1 MHTGYHLRAL
11 LLVITLVLSGIGS
24 ARGQGQ
30 ENFTNLPTN
39 NTSSYQART
48 WTGTDGV
55 TWNALGARTDQTLTG
70 KAICFGT
77 SGTRSVTSPVYTGG
91 MGTLTFDYVRGFTAT
106 GARSLEVWVNGSQV
120 GTSIT
125 VSPTSNTVVT
135 YSSVLNISGNVQL
148 EIRSTSGSQV
158 IVDNIAWTAYS
169 AALSPEI
176 DIRGNGTSIAN
187 NDLVPSAADH
197 TDFGATP
204 VAGGTVTRTFT
215 LHNTGTGPL
224 TLSGASPYVSI
235 SGTHAADFTVTA
247 IPSTPIAA
255 SGSTTFQVTFD
266 PSAAGT
272 RSASISIAN
281 DDADENPYIFAIQ
294 GTGSVP
300 APEINITGNSVSI
313 ANNDLSPSAGDH
325 TDFGSA
331 LVLSGS
337 VVRTF
342 TIENQGLAT
351 LNLTGVSPYVSI
363 SGAHAADFTVTAIP
377 ATPIAASGST
387 TFQVTFAPSA
397 PGLRSAALNI
407 ASDDSDENPYLF
419 AIQGTGANSALSD
432 IIDDAAFSYNSD
444 IDYTQYQAAT
454 ITNTSTSVG
463 VFRFTIRDGGA
474 AASDA
479 DTYGTTLN
487 AITFNVTNMANLRS
501 AALFD
506 GNAMLANNPVI
517 GGNTV
522 SFSGLSGS
530 SFTAPDNGSQDLTLR
545 VSFLTTV
552 TDNQQLQF
560 TISSATASASGS
572 TFASAN
578 AGGASSSTSGN
589 RNRIEVTA
597 DRLAFVQQP
606 STTSE
611 NVAMSPA
618 VTLSATDINGN
629 RDLDYVSS
637 VSITST
643 GSMTGSPLSAS
654 AASGLAT
661 FGSVVH
667 TVSGT
672 GFTLQATAPG
682 LLSATSTT
690 FDVNTVPANS
700 YRTTSNGTWPSS
712 GTASWE
718 RFVSGVWTAS
728 AAPAANTI
736 NNLYI
741 RHTITSNAAF
751 AAGAPGTTMIIEN
764 GGNFS
769 AAHNCTYASL
779 TVKSGGT
786 MQVNNPAV
794 TVSSSGMIR
803 AESGALIVLNSTTL
817 DNGDGLWNGTEDF
830 QAGSTV
836 ELRNWDWDAGSS
848 ANRLISN
855 PSQISA
861 NSDGYLFGNF
871 YFNANPGETFNFV
884 QSIPFSGTFLKLTKN
899 DLIINNA
906 SVSAAQL
913 VNTDQDVE
921 IGGTLRVEAGEFRFA
936 ALSAVEVAHRV
947 KGNIEMTG
955 GTTNLNPTNS
965 SLGGCVVNLEGDLIL
980 SGGTITTADITATG
994 LKFSGTVLQNIDV
1007 KNTVAMSGLKMEVL
1021 SGANVQLIN
1030 QDLRLGNNSD
1040 LTVRSGGV
1048 FSFNFSAA
1056 NTPLNITEISAA
1068 NTTAFA
1074 VESGGTIKI
1083 TSDHNGGA
1091 LRSGATLSGNVQTDT
1106 RTFDAGA
1113 TYHFIGKAAQVP
1125 GNGMPSPVS
1134 GRVITELDNATLTL
1148 NLEMSRQVS
1157 GTLQMIQGDIVTGA
1171 YLLELGVS
1179 TAQTGT
1185 LNYTDG
1191 YVLGTMK
1198 RWFNGTNSGTSSGLF
1213 PFGVSGNDRFVTVE
1227 YTSAP
1232 ATGGSLTGHFEPVPM
1247 GLSGLPLNIAIAGSC
1262 VAFSAENTQ
1271 SEGYWQMD
1279 AGDGLNGGSYDI
1291 TLVGENFS
1299 GITSLC
1305 ELTALKRS
1313 GGGPWQESGVHQQPQ
1328 GTLSRPVL
1336 QRTGAS
1342 GWSNWGFSG
1351 GIPNPLPV
1359 TMGDMEVIC
1368 GQDAAARLV
1377 WSTYSEVN
1385 NAYFEIEEGRTPYA
1399 FEKTGTVSGAGNSNE
1414 LNTYSFELVQADM
1427 HYVRLRQV
1435 DFNGTETLYGP
1446 LTVHCGKA
1454 SFAWEPVWNGTV
1466 MQIMF
1471 DGTASG
1477 TYTIRMLDMAGRTLV
1492 QSKHKSEGASSW
1504 QHDMQYLKPGIYI
1517 LTVNDGE
1524 QDHSRKF
1531 LKQ

>member
-1 MHTGYHLRAL
+1 
-11 LLVITLVLSGIGS
+11 
-24 ARGQGQ
+24 
-30 ENFTNLPTN
+30 
-39 NTSSYQART
+39 
-48 WTGTDGV
+48 
-55 TWNALGARTDQTLTG
+55 
-70 KAICFGT
+70 
-77 SGTRSVTSPVYTGG
+77 

-106 GARSLEVWVNGSQV
+106 GGRSLEVWVNGGQI

-135 YSSVLNISGNVQL
+135 YSSVLNISGSVQL
-148 EIRSTSGSQV
+148 EIRSTGSSQV
-158 IVDNIAWTAYS
+158 IVDNIQWTSYT
-169 AALSPEI
+169 AALNPEI
-176 DIRGNGTSIAN
+176 DITGNGTSIAN
-187 NDLVPSAADH
+187 NDLIPSAADH
-197 TDFGATP
+197 TDFGSTP

-215 LHNTGTGPL
+215 IQNTGSGPL
-224 TLSGASPYVSI
+224 TLSAASPYVSI
-235 SGTHAADFTVTA
+235 SGANAADFTVTA
-247 IPSTPIAA
+247 IPSTPVAA
-255 SGSTTFQVTFD
+255 SGSTTFQVSFD

-272 RSASISIAN
+272 RTASISIAS
-281 DDADENPYIFAIQ
+281 DDPDEDPYVFAIQ

-300 APEINITGNSVSI
+300 APEINLTGNSVSI
-313 ANNDLSPSAGDH
+313 VHNDLSPSTLDD
-325 TDFGSA
+325 TDFGPA

-337 VVRTF
+337 VTHTF
-342 TIENQGLAT
+342 TIQNQGLAT
-351 LNLTGVSPYVSI
+351 LNLTGVSPYVTI
-363 SGAHAADFTVTAIP
+363 SGANAADFSLTAIP
-377 ATPIAASGST
+377 STPIAASGST

-397 PGLRSAALNI
+397 PGLRTATLSI
-407 ASDDSDENPYLF
+407 ASDDADEDPYVF
-419 AIQGTGANSALSD
+419 AIQGTGANSAFSD
-432 IIDDAAFSYNSD
+432 IIADAAFSYNSD

-454 ITNTSTSVG
+454 ITNTSSSVG

-487 AITFNVTNMANLRS
+487 AITFNVSNIANLRS

-517 GGNTV
+517 AGSSI

-560 TISSATASASGS
+560 TVSSASASASGS
-572 TFASAN
+572 TFALAN
-578 AGGASSSTSGN
+578 AGGAASSTSGN

-611 NVAMSPA
+611 NVSMSPA
-618 VTLSATDINGN
+618 VTLSATDVNGN
-629 RDLDYVSS
+629 RDLDYVSA

-643 GSMTGSPLSAS
+643 GTMTGTPLSAS
-654 AASGLAT
+654 AASGLAS
-661 FGSVVH
+661 FGSIVH

-682 LLSATSTT
+682 LLPATSTT
-690 FDVNTVPANS
+690 FDINTVPANS

-712 GTASWE
+712 GTATWE
-718 RFVSGVWTAS
+718 RFVAGVWTAS
-728 AAPAANTI
+728 AAPAANTTS
-736 NNLYI
+736 NLYI
-741 RHTITSNAAF
+741 RHTVTSNAAF

-764 GGNFS
+764 NGNFTG
-769 AAHNCTYASL
+769 AHNCTYASL

-786 MQVNNPAV
+786 MQVNNPGV
-794 TVSSSGMIR
+794 TVSSSGVIR
-803 AESGALIVLNSTTL
+803 AESGALVVLNSTTL
-817 DNGDGLWNGTEDF
+817 DNGDGLWDGTEDF

-848 ANRLISN
+848 ANRLIRN

-871 YFNANPGETFNFV
+871 YFNANPGENFNFV
-884 QSIPFSGTFLKLTKN
+884 QSIPFSGTFLPLTKN
-899 DLIINNA
+899 DLIIRNA
-906 SVSAAQL
+906 SASSAVQL

-936 ALSAVEVAHRV
+936 AVSVVEVAHTV
-947 KGNIEMTG
+947 KGNIVMNA
-955 GTTNLNPTNS
+955 GTINLNPTSGS
-965 SLGGCVVNLEGDLIL
+965 SNGCVVNLEGDLIL
-980 SGGTITTADITATG
+980 SGGTITMADLTATG

-1021 SGANVQLIN
+1021 SGASVQLIN

-1091 LRSGATLSGNVQTDT
+1091 LRSGAALSGNVQTDA
-1106 RTFDAGA
+1106 RTFNAGA
-1113 TYHFIGKAAQVP
+1113 IYHFIGKSAQVP

-1134 GRVITELDNATLTL
+1134 GRVITELDNASLTL
-1148 NLEMSRQVS
+1148 SLEMSRQIS
-1157 GTLQMIQGDIVTGA
+1157 GTLQMIQGDIVTGS
-1171 YLLELGVS
+1171 YLLELGIS
-1179 TAQTGT
+1179 SAQTGT

-1191 YVLGTMK
+1191 YVAGTMK
-1198 RWFNGTNSGTSSGLF
+1198 RWFNGTNSGAASGLF
-1213 PFGVSGNDRFVTVE
+1213 PFGVGGYDRFVTVE
-1227 YTSAP
+1227 YTAAP
-1232 ATGGSLTGHFEPVPM
+1232 TTGGSLTGHFEPVPM
-1247 GLSGLPLNIAIAGSC
+1247 GLSGLPLNIAVAGSC
-1262 VAFSAENTQ
+1262 AAFSAENTQ
-1271 SEGYWQMD
+1271 TEGYWQMD
-1279 AGDGLNGGSYDI
+1279 ANDGLNGGSYDI

-1305 ELTALKRS
+1305 ELTALKRT
-1313 GGGPWQESGVHQQPQ
+1313 GGGPWQESGAHQQPQ

-1359 TMGDMEVIC
+1359 SMGDMEVIC
-1368 GQDAAARLV
+1368 GQDGKARLV

-1399 FEKTGTVSGAGNSNE
+1399 FEKAGTVSGAGNSNE
-1414 LNTYSFELVQADM
+1414 LNSYSFELPQADM

-1446 LTVHCGKA
+1446 LGIHCGKA
-1454 SFAWEPVWNGTV
+1454 SFNWQPVWNGAV
-1466 MQIMF
+1466 LQITF
-1471 DGTASG
+1471 DGAAYG
-1477 TYTIRMLDMAGRTLV
+1477 LYT
-1492 QSKHKSEGASSW
+1492 
-1504 QHDMQYLKPGIYI
+1504 
-1517 LTVNDGE
+1517 
-1524 QDHSRKF
+1524 SRI
-1531 LKQ
+1531 